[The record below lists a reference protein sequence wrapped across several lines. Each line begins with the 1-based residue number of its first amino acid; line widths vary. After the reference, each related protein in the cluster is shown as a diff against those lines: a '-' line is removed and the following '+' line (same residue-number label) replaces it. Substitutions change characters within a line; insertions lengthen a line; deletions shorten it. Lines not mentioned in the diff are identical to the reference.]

1 MVLIQSTEKHFF
13 TIQKVLYPAIVTFI
27 NNCYS
32 TPSDLFIQRGKVI
45 KPLDGTTQ
53 GDPTAVAI
61 YTLGIIPLLARLS
74 KLYNEST
81 EQPP

>member
-13 TIQKVLYPAIVTFI
+13 TIQKVLYPAIATFI

-45 KPLDGTTQ
+45 KPLDRTTQ
-53 GDPTAVAI
+53 GDPTALAI
-61 YTLGIIPLLARLS
+61 YALGIIPLLARLS
-74 KLYNEST
+74 KLCNEST